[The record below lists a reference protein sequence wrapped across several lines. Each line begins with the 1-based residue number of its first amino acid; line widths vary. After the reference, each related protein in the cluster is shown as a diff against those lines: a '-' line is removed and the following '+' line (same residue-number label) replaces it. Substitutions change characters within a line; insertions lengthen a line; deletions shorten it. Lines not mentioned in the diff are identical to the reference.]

1 MANAAEKVADAMTRH
16 GIDLLRVEAALRTGV
31 TARLNDLE
39 RELLERIKKIEPNAP
54 SHIRFRNMRVE
65 KLVEAA
71 NDAFGQVYSDID
83 DELEEELTELAVVES
98 RNVIKTL
105 TGVLGAA
112 IAIKVLSKAE
122 ARDLVRQTLIE
133 GAQGRR
139 WWAKQDNQMR
149 FEFERRVREASM
161 QGQALPDVLSSIR
174 GTRAA
179 GYNDGVT
186 ARMRRDA
193 TTLARTAFTSAV
205 SMARMATYQKNADII
220 RGVQWLSVLDNRTS
234 DICKALDG
242 QAWTLE
248 GEKLPGT
255 VHDFLGPPPA
265 HFNCRSTL
273 IPVLKSW
280 DELNATSSREV
291 RRRLKRAKL
300 SHPVRTSLDGKLSGD
315 MTYEQWLSK
324 KDSKNPKMVR
334 GILGPSRYTLWKE
347 DKLKFTDLID
357 QSWNP
362 LTVAELKR
370 KVRRK

>member
-39 RELLERIKKIEPNAP
+39 RELVERIKKIEPNAP